1 MNGIRKASI
10 EDFDAIWPFFR
21 DIVAAGESYPYPRD
35 TNREQGAHY
44 WFGVH
49 QVVYVYEEDGVILGT
64 YALKPNQPGLGS
76 HVCNCGYMVAPEGR
90 GKGIATALCEH
101 SQQEALAL
109 GYKAMQYNLVV
120 STNETAIRLWQ
131 KLGFDVK
138 AHLPGAF
145 NHPTAGYVD
154 ALVMY
159 KWLAD

>member
-1 MNGIRKASI
+1 MKGIRKASI

-49 QVVYVYEEDGVILGT
+49 QVVYVYEEAGVILGT

-76 HVCNCGYMVAPEGR
+76 HVCNCGYMVAPKGR

-145 NHPTAGYVD
+145 HHPTLGYVD